1 VNGTSF
7 EQNNIATQ
15 LIAALN
21 ENDLNPLLLSVRC
34 LSEIIE
40 ETNLTTQIKMMSVLS
55 RRLQE
60 LTYNLSW
67 KEESSADIIRYIAKI
82 YRQIVSKAS
91 ECQLADETS
100 IPPGEMEILMG
111 SFAPWIEIVILK
123 LSDNFQHT
131 EEIFSNLS
139 LLLEIMKFL
148 SMAYDNFPY
157 LCEVTDG
164 TSLIAVTTMSW
175 KYLFNLIEIKH
186 LNPEELRGFETTSA
200 DGDRISVDIFVIVLF
215 ELLQICLSSRDTSS
229 GNGNE
234 FIDLNDLMNLI
245 RVLMRY
251 VQLSSDQLEQ
261 AHCNGNEF
269 IAAEDD
275 ETLEL
280 SVRHTGKIFLK
291 NLVSQTSL
299 KNLMDSLF
307 QILESD
313 LTELQQLLAPLA
325 SHLYSSESLTIDLI
339 LKIEAMMFALSAIG
353 RPVIK
358 AYLRS
363 MKGEMSVSTT
373 PAIIKKSRSRH
384 GKKGDT
390 ITDGHAMRLS
400 QIIGT
405 FVELFYQYPS
415 QTQAFS
421 QQELRCFMSLS
432 VVRGAISKLLTT
444 YCPLLVEYL
453 PFQSL
458 ISTCLHFSLLPSTD
472 QPIGHHREF
481 SEPLSSKLLHCRA
494 YGEMMRIAAKS
505 HGPLSITHLNPNENA
520 LQIAL
525 QSCIEL
531 SPLCNESTIHI
542 PLEIITNLLRIITQS
557 VEIDLK
563 SLQMNPASQMTP
575 LPNAG
580 IIDSL
585 GRIGTTVWS
594 IYCFDPF
601 ALEMA
606 KEMLGALVH
615 VCSYGA
621 DSLTA
626 FLQQFLPPMDHL
638 IGELVGNQSSKTIS
652 DLSVKLLVEG
662 ISRTSPSSPYSPEA
676 SHRISLPAIQAIIR
690 IMHFSTDVDGLVDV
704 GETLRAVIILF
715 SSKHF
720 NAQHLPTDLIDELVR
735 ETLLCIRTI
744 FTKLMDY
751 NYSCAVGCLCQL
763 IIYFPHHLGGDGEMG
778 RPRGGS
784 ESNIRRGCY
793 QEYIQQIIH
802 IIVSLGH
809 ASNHRNILIMGL
821 VHIFNKNPFLIA
833 ESLGHM
839 QLTGTNETALQY
851 LLEVWFDLHPLVES
865 PYHLSVSAHGLMEL
879 IRMYS
884 AQGISSGFLIRVL
897 RLLLETL
904 SSVISHEIQ
913 TAQEVSVLDF

>member
-1 VNGTSF
+1 LSTLFVNGTSS

-15 LIAALN
+15 LIGALN
-21 ENDLNPLLLSVRC
+21 ENDLSAILLSVRC

-60 LTYNLSW
+60 LTYNLAW
-67 KEESSADIIRYIAKI
+67 KQESTSDLIRYIAKI
-82 YRQIVSKAS
+82 YRQIASKAS

-100 IPPGEMEILMG
+100 IPRAEMEILMG
-111 SFAPWIEIVILK
+111 SFAPWIEIVIGK
-123 LSDNFQHT
+123 LSENFQHT
-131 EEIFSNLS
+131 EEIFSHLP

-148 SMAYDNFPY
+148 SMSFDGFPY
-157 LCEVTDG
+157 LCEMSHDG
-164 TSLIAVTTMSW
+164 GVSPLTAVMNLSW

-186 LNPEELRGFETTSA
+186 LNPDELRGYETTSE

-215 ELLQICLSSRDTSS
+215 ELLQICLSVARDDSPDS
-229 GNGNE
+229 GSALIGS
-234 FIDLNDLMNLI
+234 DDMMNLV

-261 AHCNGNEF
+261 AHCAGNEF

-291 NLVSQTSL
+291 NLVCQNSFKDLLESL
-299 KNLMDSLF
+299 C

-313 LTELQQLLAPLA
+313 LIELQQLLAPAPHL
-325 SHLYSSESLTIDLI
+325 LYSSTSLSIDLI
-339 LKIEAMMFALSAIG
+339 LKVEAMMFALSAIG

-358 AYLRS
+358 AFHRS
-363 MKGEMSVSTT
+363 MKGDMSVSTT
-373 PAIIKKSRSRH
+373 PAAVARRQRH
-384 GKKGDT
+384 HHGDKRDT
-390 ITDGHAMRLS
+390 ITDNEAMRLS
-400 QIIGT
+400 RIIGT
-405 FVELFYQYPS
+405 FVEIFYQFPS
-415 QTQAFS
+415 HSQEFS
-421 QQELRCFMSLS
+421 LQELRCFSSLS
-432 VVRGAISKLLTT
+432 VVRGAISKVLAI
-444 YCPLLVEYL
+444 YCPLLARYITL
-453 PFQSL
+453 QST
-458 ISTCLHFSLLPSTD
+458 ISTCLHFSLLPSID
-472 QPIGHHREF
+472 RPIALSEQF

-494 YGEMMRIAAKS
+494 YGEMMRIATKS
-505 HGPLSITHLNPNENA
+505 SGPLVASHQISDQNILH
-520 LQIAL
+520 IAL
-525 QSCIEL
+525 KSCVEL

-542 PLEIITNLLRIITQS
+542 PLEIITLLLRLITQS
-557 VEIDLK
+557 VELELQS
-563 SLQMNPASQMTP
+563 SL
-575 LPNAG
+575 LPSLLPDSSITN
-580 IIDSL
+580 SL
-585 GRIGTTVWS
+585 GQIGLTVWS

-606 KEMLGALVH
+606 KDMLGALVH
-615 VCSYGA
+615 VCSYSA

-626 FLQQFLPPMDHL
+626 FLDQFVPPIEHL

-662 ISRTSPSSPYSPEA
+662 ISGTSPSSPYSLEA
-676 SHRISLPAIQAIIR
+676 SHRLSLPALQAMIR

-704 GETLRAVIILF
+704 GETLRALIILLSSRHF
-715 SSKHF
+715 S
-720 NAQHLPTDLIDELVR
+720 AQSLSAELSDELVR
-735 ETLLCIRTI
+735 ESLLCIRTI

-751 NYSCAVGCLCQL
+751 NYSCAIGCLCQL
-763 IIYFPHHLGGDGEMG
+763 IICFPRYLREDMG

-784 ESNIRRGCY
+784 VEGSGRGTGY
-793 QEYIQQIIH
+793 EEYIQQVIH

-809 ASNHRNILIMGL
+809 SSNHRNILIMGL
-821 VHIFNKNPFLIA
+821 VHIFNRNPLLIA

-839 QLTGTNETALQY
+839 QLTGTDETALQY
-851 LLEVWFDLHPLVES
+851 LLEVWFELHPMLES
-865 PYHLSVSAHGLMEL
+865 AYHLSVSSHGLMEL

-904 SSVISHEIQ
+904 PGVIRHE
-913 TAQEVSVLDF
+913 TQEV